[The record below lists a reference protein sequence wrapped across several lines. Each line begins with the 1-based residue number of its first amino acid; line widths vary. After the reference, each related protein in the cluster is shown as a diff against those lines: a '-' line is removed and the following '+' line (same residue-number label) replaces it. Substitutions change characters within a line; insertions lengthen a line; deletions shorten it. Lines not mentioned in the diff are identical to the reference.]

1 MQVREQSPN
10 LIQLAW
16 IFLRLGCTSFGG
28 PAAHLGYFRA
38 EFVQKRAWLTEE
50 AYANLVALCQFLPGP
65 TSSQVGF
72 ALGLQQKG
80 LAGALIAWVGFTT
93 PSALL
98 MYALAV
104 EILTDSIAYQGVVA
118 GLQLVAF
125 AVVAQAVWAMTQE
138 FCPDQPRRWM
148 LLITTLSLWLT
159 SIHPLTLLAS
169 MGLWALWVYQA
180 HQQTKKSASLV
191 LQISKPSAQ
200 GALGL
205 FLGLL
210 FALPWLAQSFA
221 LQEIQILNAF
231 YYAGTWVFGGGHV
244 VLPMLESQ
252 VVDTGWISEQA
263 FLTGYAGA
271 QAMPGPLFSFAAF
284 IGTHLQGIQ
293 GGLLA
298 LLAIFLPSFLLLYGI
313 LPYWQSLQTHA
324 LVQASLMG
332 INAGVVGILLAALY
346 DPIFTHAISTSRE
359 LALGVIFFLLL
370 LFNKISP
377 LNLVILGAGV
387 GYLVL

>member
-1 MQVREQSPN
+1 MQAREQSPN

-38 EFVQKRAWLTEE
+38 EFVQKRVWLTEE

-80 LAGALIAWVGFTT
+80 LIGALIAWVGFTA

-98 MYALAV
+98 MYALAT
-104 EILTDSIAYQGVVA
+104 EILADSATYQGVVA
-118 GLQLVAF
+118 GLHLVAF
-125 AVVAQAVWAMTQE
+125 AVVAQAVWAMARQ
-138 FCPDQPRRWM
+138 FCLDRPRRWM
-148 LLITTLSLWLT
+148 LLVTTLTLWLIQ
-159 SIHPLTLLAS
+159 IHPLILLAG
-169 MGLWALWVYQA
+169 MGLWGIWIYQE
-180 HQQTKKSASLV
+180 HQETKKSTRLALHIPK
-191 LQISKPSAQ
+191 LGAQ
-200 GALGL
+200 LALGL
-205 FLGLL
+205 FFCLL
-210 FALPWLAQSFA
+210 LALPWLTQTFA
-221 LQEIQILNAF
+221 VQELQIFNAF

-252 VVDTGWISEQA
+252 VVETGWISEQT

-284 IGTHLQGIQ
+284 VGTHLQGIQ
-293 GGLLA
+293 GGFIA
-298 LLAIFLPSFLLLYGI
+298 LFAIFLPSFLLLYGI
-313 LPYWQSLQTHA
+313 LPYWQILQKNA
-324 LVQASLMG
+324 LVQAALMG
-332 INAGVVGILLAALY
+332 INVGVVGILLAALY
-346 DPIFTHAISTSRE
+346 DPIFTHAINTSRE

-370 LFNKISP
+370 HFNQISP
-377 LNLVILGAGV
+377 LSLVILGAGI